1 VFAREVNESSVMQDA
16 LADAVF
22 WKVDCRDGEGM
33 EIAKKYEI
41 RGVPTFI
48 AMNDKGEITDRWIGY
63 EGAEKWSATVE
74 AAKKDRRTITEKKAA
89 FQAEPTLALT
99 LALASD
105 AATGSEFKAAVEYYR
120 QAGEMDPDNALDY
133 QEQIL
138 AGMIYGMED
147 GSFTIDEVIAKA
159 EPVMASD
166 QTPVTDKLELAL
178 MMEHFAGRN
187 DQIEKAIPF
196 IETAWAASEGGT
208 DEEVVKFRDYL
219 AVSYVL
225 LVEKD
230 TAKALD
236 LYRSKLPDGWEEDP
250 EQLNKFA
257 WWCFENDLNLEE
269 AQEMALKGVE
279 LAETHGEKA
288 NILDTAAEICNALG
302 NCDEALAHIKAAL
315 DLDPDKEY
323 FQEQL
328 VRFEKA
334 VEEKKKG

>member
-1 VFAREVNESSVMQDA
+1 MFAREVNENSIMQDA
-16 LADAVF
+16 LAGAVF
-22 WKVDCRDGEGM
+22 WKVDCQKGEGI
-33 EIAKKYEI
+33 EIANKYEI

-48 AMNDKGEITDRWIGY
+48 AMNGKGEITDRWIGY
-63 EGAEKWSATVE
+63 EGAEKWSASVA
-74 AAKKDRRTITEKKAA
+74 AAKKDRHTITEKKTA
-89 FQAEPTLALT
+89 FQAEPN
-99 LALASD
+99 LALALALAND

-120 QAGEMDPDNALDY
+120 QAEEMDPDNAKDY

-166 QTPVTDKLELAL
+166 QTPVLDKLELAL
-178 MMEHFAGRN
+178 MMKHFAGKN
-187 DQIEKAIPF
+187 GQIEKAVPF
-196 IETAWAASEGGT
+196 IETAMAASEGST
-208 DEEVVKFRDYL
+208 DEEVVEYRDYL
-219 AVSYVL
+219 AVSYAL

-230 TAKALD
+230 TAKALN
-236 LYRSKLPDGWEEDP
+236 LYRSKLTEGWEEDS

-279 LAETHGEKA
+279 LAGSDGERA

-302 NCDEALAHIKAAL
+302 NCDEALAHIKRAL
-315 DLDPDKEY
+315 ELDPDKEY
-323 FQEQL
+323 FQDQL
-328 VRFEKA
+328 ARFEKA